1 MSLKQNKMGVMPIP
15 KLIII
20 MSLPAMI
27 SMLTQALYN
36 IVDSIFVAQINE
48 EAITALSMAF
58 PVQLIII
65 ACFVGMGVG
74 INSLTSR
81 KLGEKD
87 YISVRATAEHGYFI
101 ATLLYVII
109 ALLGLF
115 TSRMF
120 FEWFTD
126 DPLII
131 EYGSSYLQIIM
142 LFSFG
147 RIYAQAGM
155 SILQGSGEMVFPM
168 IAQLVGALIN
178 IILDPIFIF
187 GWFGLPAMGVRGAAI
202 ATVTA
207 QTISFMVV
215 FVFVFKI
222 KKSIPFEPHKFRID
236 MKILK
241 SILVVGFPASIMM
254 ALASVMLTGLNL
266 ILAGFSTTAVAV
278 LGIYYKLQSFVFMPI
293 FGLSQGMMPIIGY
306 NFGAREKKRLIHAI
320 KFGLGFAVIYM
331 SIGML
336 GFQIFSK
343 QLILMFNGTNEMLSI
358 GTKAFEIISLTYPL
372 TAVSL
377 MFSTTFQGL
386 GEAHYS
392 MFVSFIRQIVIL
404 LPLAYLLSKLGN
416 IDVIWYAFVVAEAMG
431 ALSVLIFFRH
441 IYKRRI
447 ESL

>member
-1 MSLKQNKMGVMPIP
+1 MSLKQNKMGVVPIP
-15 KLIII
+15 KLIIA

-27 SMLTQALYN
+27 SMMTQALYN

-87 YISVRATAEHGYFI
+87 FASVRATAEHGYFI
-101 ATLLYVII
+101 ATLLYITI
-109 ALLGLF
+109 ALLGLL
-115 TSRMF
+115 TSRAF

-168 IAQLVGALIN
+168 IAQIAGAIIN
-178 IILDPIFIF
+178 VILDPIFIF

-207 QTISFMVV
+207 QTISLVV
-215 FVFVFKI
+215 VLVFVFKI
-222 KKSIPFEPHKFRID
+222 KKSIPFEPQKFKLD
-236 MKILK
+236 LNILK
-241 SILVVGFPASIMM
+241 SILVVGFPAAIMQ

-266 ILAGFSTTAVAV
+266 ILVGFSTTAVAV

-306 NFGAREKKRLIHAI
+306 NYGAREKKRLIHAI
-320 KFGLGFAVIYM
+320 RFGLGFAVLYM
-331 SIGML
+331 SVGML
-336 GFQIFSK
+336 GFQLFSRH
-343 QLILMFNGTNEMLSI
+343 LILLFNGTEEMLAI
-358 GTKAFEIISLTYPL
+358 GTRAFGIISLTYPL
-372 TAVSL
+372 TAVSI

-416 IDVIWYAFVVAEAMG
+416 IDVIWYAFIIAESIG
-431 ALSVLIFFRH
+431 VISVLIFFRH
-441 IYKRRI
+441 IYHKRI
-447 ESL
+447 KSL